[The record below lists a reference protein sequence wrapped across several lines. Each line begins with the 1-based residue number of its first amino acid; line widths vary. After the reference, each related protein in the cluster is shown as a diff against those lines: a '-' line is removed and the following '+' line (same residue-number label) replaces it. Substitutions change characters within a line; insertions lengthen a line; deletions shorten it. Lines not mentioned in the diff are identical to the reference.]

1 MGTISQM
8 AEKCQK
14 CPKRDKCDHKRMEMC
29 AYIEMPKNVTIP
41 NAIPNGIYG
50 TSVNTGGAFTISSE
64 KLVKEIEQS
73 LSKRLS
79 IGCGW

>member
-1 MGTISQM
+1 MGTISKM

-14 CPKRDKCDHKRMEMC
+14 CQKMDKCDHKRMEMY
-29 AYIEMPKNVTIP
+29 AYIEMPQIAIP
-41 NAIPNGIYG
+41 NAIPNGIDD
-50 TSVNTGGAFTISSE
+50 VAINIGGAFTISGE

-73 LSKRLS
+73 LSKSLS

>member
-29 AYIEMPKNVTIP
+29 AYIDEPQI
-41 NAIPNGIYG
+41 AIPNGIDD
-50 TSVNTGGAFTISSE
+50 VAINIGGALTISRES
-64 KLVKEIEQS
+64 LSKEIEKT
-73 LSKRLS
+73 LNKRFS
-79 IGCGW
+79 IGCWW

>member
-29 AYIEMPKNVTIP
+29 AYIEMPQIAIP
-41 NAIPNGIYG
+41 NAIPNGIDD
-50 TSVNTGGAFTISSE
+50 VAINIGGAFTISEE